1 MGGQSMPHTGWPLQT
16 LLGGSCVGLAMLQAG
31 CGASCT
37 CEPPARTGF
46 GRSAWAEKG
55 DCASV
60 TGVGMLAPLSHGAR
74 LHMRTMNPGRLR
86 RAGASQLP
94 SAGTVCPPA
103 RALSCR
109 VTAGYQHG
117 CPQHGT
123 DRHTANCPALY
134 SRAAKC
140 LQRAK
145 RPGVAPHCPWLC
157 SCRAHTGDGWYP
169 KFQGCFKSHLK
180 QQARSPCPQ
189 HSAAGP
195 WGTRPEEDAGS
206 MPRAVSVPA
215 AFPRPGRRWRFSR
228 LASACQLEYKG
239 IIFL

>member
-1 MGGQSMPHTGWPLQT
+1 
-16 LLGGSCVGLAMLQAG
+16 MLQAG
-31 CGASCT
+31 RGACGT
-37 CEPPARTGF
+37 CEPPARTGS
-46 GRSAWAEKG
+46 GRSLWAEKG

-60 TGVGMLAPLSHGAR
+60 TGVGMLAALSHGAR
-74 LHMRTMNPGRLR
+74 LHMRTTNPGRLR
-86 RAGASQLP
+86 WAGASQLP

-109 VTAGYQHG
+109 VTAGYQRG

-145 RPGVAPHCPWLC
+145 RPGVTPHCPWLC

-180 QQARSPCPQ
+180 QRARSPCPQ

-195 WGTRPEEDAGS
+195 WGTRPEEDVGS